1 LKYELKITKEAYSAL
16 KQQVNAYDGKIS
28 SLASQVELFQVK
40 SSLLYILWIIA
51 NLFYLS

>member
-40 SSLLYILWIIA
+40 SSLLLHSLDY
-51 NLFYLS
+51 S